1 MKLKIAPI
9 SLRTAR
15 RLLRLRSL
23 LVLTLAFA
31 LVLAGAFRL
40 PDLGAKDEHE
50 ALALALLGKVIVI
63 DAGHG
68 GFDPGAIGGAGT
80 LEKDVN
86 LAVSRRVAALL
97 RQVGAK
103 VVETRTDD
111 AAIAETKRED
121 IRRRVAI
128 AEEAEADLFI
138 TIQANSIPQAQY
150 RGGQVFYAAGS
161 TEGKGLSESIQ
172 QSLASVLQ
180 NTDRQAKSIQNIYVV
195 NNLAIPSIV
204 VEVGFLSNPEEEKL
218 LADPGYQQLAAYA
231 VFLGIIG
238 YYADQP
244 VSGF

>member
-9 SLRTAR
+9 SLRSAR
-15 RLLRLRSL
+15 RLLRARSL
-23 LVLTLAFA
+23 LALLLAFS
-31 LVLAGAFRL
+31 LVLAGAGVGRR
-40 PDLGAKDEHE
+40 PAGPAAD

-68 GFDPGAIGGAGT
+68 GFDPGAVGAAGT

-97 RQVGAK
+97 RQVGAS
-103 VVETRTDD
+103 VVETRTED
-111 AAIAETKRED
+111 AALAAAKRDD
-121 IRRRVAI
+121 IRRRVTI
-128 AEEAEADLFI
+128 AEEAGADLFV
-138 TIQANSIPQAQY
+138 TIQANSIPQPQY

-161 TEGKGLSESIQ
+161 AEGQGLSESIQ
-172 QSLASVLQ
+172 RSLTSVLQ

-195 NNLAIPSIV
+195 NALAIPAVV
-204 VEVGFLSNPEEEKL
+204 VEVGFLSNPEEERL
-218 LADPGYQQLAAYA
+218 LADPAYQQLAAYA

-244 VSGF
+244 VAGF